1 MGVRRVVSVLLAL
14 VGTVVAVVGLVV
26 VVADRE
32 VFDRPTVEGTVDRIL
47 EDPDV
52 NRLLA
57 REIVK
62 RSVALG
68 DLEGERKVVEAFVD
82 EQLATPGVRQEIR
95 TGVLGAYATLIDTEN
110 PRLDLNLPNE
120 AQQVRRQ
127 LVGLNQNLDNTLPI
141 SENLLR
147 FTLFERSSLPWAYEL
162 VSGTRSTAWGLF
174 IGGAALVAIALLLGP
189 GRLSIFTMAAAVAS
203 VAMLVVWLLFTTGA
217 NHVLNGIDDGLSRR
231 VARLAADQFLRRVT
245 RISLA
250 VTIFGAVAVVGGL
263 VTMWVRATL
272 FPPKPKITRVK
283 GVPPV
288 R

>member
-14 VGTVVAVVGLVV
+14 VGALVAVVALVVAV
-26 VVADRE
+26 ADKE

-57 REIVK
+57 REIVR

-68 DLEGERKVVEAFVD
+68 DLEGEREVVQAFVD
-82 EQLATPGVRQEIR
+82 QQLATPQVREEIR
-95 TGVLGAYATLIDTEN
+95 TGVLGAYTTLMDTDN

-127 LVGLNQNLDNTLPI
+127 LVGLNPNLDNTLPI

-147 FTLFERSSLPWAYEL
+147 FTLLERSSLPWAHEL
-162 VSGTRSTAWGLF
+162 VSGTRGAAWGLF

-189 GRLSIFTMAAAVAS
+189 GRLSIFTMAAAVAT

-217 NHVLNGIDDGLSRR
+217 NRVLNGIDDGLSRR

-263 VTMWVRATL
+263 LTMWVRAAL

>member
-14 VGTVVAVVGLVV
+14 VGALVAVVALVVAV
-26 VVADRE
+26 ADKE

-57 REIVK
+57 REIVR

-68 DLEGERKVVEAFVD
+68 DLEGEREVVQAFVD
-82 EQLATPGVRQEIR
+82 QQLATPQVREEIR
-95 TGVLGAYATLIDTEN
+95 TGVLGAYTTLMDTDN

-127 LVGLNQNLDNTLPI
+127 LVGLNPNLDNTLPI

-147 FTLFERSSLPWAYEL
+147 FTLLERSSLPWAYEL
-162 VSGTRSTAWGLF
+162 VSGTRGAAWGLF

-189 GRLSIFTMAAAVAS
+189 GRLSIFTMAAAVAT
-203 VAMLVVWLLFTTGA
+203 VAMLVIWLLFTTGA
-217 NHVLNGIDDGLSRR
+217 NRVLNGIDDGLSRR

-263 VTMWVRATL
+263 LTMWVRAAL

>member
-1 MGVRRVVSVLLAL
+1 
-14 VGTVVAVVGLVV
+14 VAVVGLVV
-26 VVADRE
+26 AVADKE

-57 REIVK
+57 REIVR

-68 DLEGERKVVEAFVD
+68 DLEGEREVVQAFVD
-82 EQLATPGVRQEIR
+82 QQLATPQVRAEIR
-95 TGVLGAYATLIDTEN
+95 TGVLGAYATLMDTDN

-162 VSGTRSTAWGLF
+162 VSATRGTAWALF
-174 IGGAALVAIALLLGP
+174 IGGAALVAIALLVGP
-189 GRLSIFTMAAAVAS
+189 GRLGIFTMAAAVAS

-217 NHVLNGIDDGLSRR
+217 DHVLNGIDDGLSRR

-263 VTMWVRATL
+263 VTMWVRAAL